1 MKRILIILLKR
12 IWILP
17 ATYLLIYKLRINE
30 KYPNTFMLAM
40 LVFTIL
46 LLVYDFY
53 KNRDKT
59 K

>member
-17 ATYLLIYKLRINE
+17 ATYLLIFKLRINE
-30 KYPNTFMLAM
+30 KYPNTFMFVM

-46 LLVYDFY
+46 LLAYDFY
-53 KNRDKT
+53 KNRIKMD
-59 K
+59 